1 MQTLTTYTNNLFYSH
16 QRLVK
21 HSCMLTQ
28 PTNDVTSTPCEHHI
42 TPLSMSFLPS
52 VNVISTPYECHFY
65 PLLMSF
71 LPPMYTSSTHYQCHL
86 NPLSMSSQPTI
97 NVSSTHYQ
105 CHSIPISGAE
115 ISHQTP
121 LALTIN
127 DTKFNY
133 KLPKKDIARDTLI
146 HIISKKAI
154 IIALLMVICVSAFS
168 QNIEI
173 NKAIAPYP
181 NNPNSPFFATSIAA
195 LGNEYV
201 ISARGIDT
209 MNNAGY
215 YNLVF
220 YKVDTSGNISKQIKF
235 TNNEYRY
242 FKYQGSSIS
251 TTQDSGFCTLMLTST
266 NTSYKSTLVR
276 FNSNFDTLWSKD
288 LSLFNQMED
297 LREVIE
303 TKDKDFICIGT
314 KIISNDTS
322 VLLVVKTDSV
332 GNNLW
337 KRNFT
342 MTKNS
347 CGINIKETPDKGFF
361 ISGMRENIYHYSNNN
376 YYYDKS
382 PFVIKL
388 DSSGNLIWNHI
399 LDGDGKKNL
408 GVASTVTMNGD
419 YLLAYGYCT
428 FVFSPLTGGFSLGKL
443 NVIKYDKGGNIL
455 WNKMYDTIKTNYE
468 INKIQILPDSNI
480 VVMGNYVITS
490 NAGYHSESF
499 LLTLNS
505 FGDSLDYKN
514 IYYSQNPQDE
524 NFLYDNVLNQYGS
537 ITAIG
542 LVKSDTLVPNT
553 KIWLVKTGNLL
564 STDIKENYYI
574 QKGEIKIFPN
584 PATTQTTITYTQ
596 QNKESQLHIYNILG
610 QMLYEEKLPKGSSQ
624 TTINTTTFKQGI
636 YKITLGEYSSTLI
649 IE

>member
-1 MQTLTTYTNNLFYSH
+1 MRKSFTN
-16 QRLVK
+16 
-21 HSCMLTQ
+21 
-28 PTNDVTSTPCEHHI
+28 
-42 TPLSMSFLPS
+42 
-52 VNVISTPYECHFY
+52 
-65 PLLMSF
+65 
-71 LPPMYTSSTHYQCHL
+71 
-86 NPLSMSSQPTI
+86 
-97 NVSSTHYQ
+97 
-105 CHSIPISGAE
+105 
-115 ISHQTP
+115 
-121 LALTIN
+121 
-127 DTKFNY
+127 
-133 KLPKKDIARDTLI
+133 
-146 HIISKKAI
+146 IISKKRVI
-154 IIALLMVICVSAFS
+154 ILFLMVICISAYNQS
-168 QNIEI
+168 IEI

-195 LGNEYV
+195 LGNDYV

-220 YKVDTSGNISKQIKF
+220 YKVDTSGNITKQIKF

-242 FKYQGSSIS
+242 FKYPGSSIS

-303 TKDKDFICIGT
+303 TKDKDFVCIGS

-347 CGINIKETPDKGFF
+347 CGINIKETADKGFF

-408 GVASTVTMNGD
+408 GVASTVTMKGD

-468 INKIQILPDSNI
+468 ITKIQILPDSNI
-480 VVMGNYVITS
+480 VVMGNYAILS
-490 NAGYHSESF
+490 NAGYHNQSF

-524 NFLYDNVLNQYGS
+524 NLLYDNVLNQDGS

-542 LVKSDTLVPNT
+542 LVKSDTLVPKT
-553 KIWLVKTGNLL
+553 KIWLVKTGDLL

-584 PATTQTTITYTQ
+584 PATTQANISYTQ
-596 QNKESQLHIYNILG
+596 INKESRLQIYNMLG
-610 QMLYEEKLPKGSSQ
+610 QLVYEKKLAKGSSQ

-636 YKITLGEYSSTLI
+636 YKITLGEYSNTLI
-649 IE
+649 INKE